1 MKGKKIGSQSQE
13 DPLSA
18 IVGPMPISEN
28 DLDVWE
34 RLARDGRRDAL
45 ASLFAAHE
53 GKLRRWVEHR
63 IDPRLRGRLS
73 PSDVLQEVYLA
84 ADQRLE
90 HFRGLA
96 GMPFWVWIRLLS
108 EQRLIDVH
116 RRHLGAQARDAGQE
130 VSLDRDNSTD
140 LAARLAGDFTSPS
153 GAAVR
158 RETLDLLVVA
168 IEAMDP
174 LDREVLSLRHFEE
187 MGNDEVARALGIPE
201 GTASKRYVRAL
212 ARLRA
217 VLEKV
222 PGLLE

>member
-1 MKGKKIGSQSQE
+1 MT
-13 DPLSA
+13 
-18 IVGPMPISEN
+18 ISEN
-28 DLDVWE
+28 DLDAWE
-34 RLARDGRRDAL
+34 RLARDGKRDAL
-45 ASLFAAHE
+45 ALLFAAHE
-53 GKLRRWVEHR
+53 GKLRRWVEQR
-63 IDPRLRGRLS
+63 LDPRLRGRLS
-73 PSDVLQEVYLA
+73 ASDVIQEVYLA

-130 VSLDRDNSTD
+130 VSLDRGGSTTD
-140 LAARLAGDFTSPS
+140 LAARLAGDLTSPS

-168 IEAMDP
+168 VESMDP

-187 MGNDEVARALGIPE
+187 MGNDEVARFLGVPE

-212 ARLRA
+212 ARLRT
-217 VLEKV
+217 VLEQV
-222 PGLLE
+222 PGLLD